1 MTAPLVS
8 IVVPVYNAEKYLT
21 ECLHS
26 LVNQTMPDFEIL
38 LVDDGSTDASLATCW
53 SYAEHDDRIKVFTQ
67 NNAGAAVARNRALDE
82 ATGKWVMFVDSDDYL
97 EIDCIERLLNAADVS
112 DVDIA
117 LGGYGAFDDGADGIK
132 FVVPDYAEEYLAP
145 SEALSKILY
154 QDGVDI
160 APWGKLFLRTLF
172 EGVRF
177 PRLRSSEDLATVYK
191 PFLRAHSVAF
201 IRDSGYRYRLVAGSL
216 SYSRHESEAWEVMR
230 TASEEILSRFPE
242 LELPCSC
249 RRLAFAFHVFLI
261 TDDPVVSKKT
271 WDEIVAT
278 RVIVLK
284 DRSARKKARIAAAFS
299 FIGRHSV
306 RAIGSMLRFSR

>member
-117 LGGYGAFDDGADGIK
+117 LGAT
-132 FVVPDYAEEYLAP
+132 VPSMMVRMA
-145 SEALSKILY
+145 SSSLSPIMLKSTWPR
-154 QDGVDI
+154 QRH
-160 APWGKLFLRTLF
+160 FLRFFIKMVLTL
-172 EGVRF
+172 
-177 PRLRSSEDLATVYK
+177 RLGASYFSVHY
-191 PFLRAHSVAF
+191 LR
-201 IRDSGYRYRLVAGSL
+201 
-216 SYSRHESEAWEVMR
+216 E
-230 TASEEILSRFPE
+230 
-242 LELPCSC
+242 
-249 RRLAFAFHVFLI
+249 
-261 TDDPVVSKKT
+261 
-271 WDEIVAT
+271 
-278 RVIVLK
+278 
-284 DRSARKKARIAAAFS
+284 
-299 FIGRHSV
+299 
-306 RAIGSMLRFSR
+306 